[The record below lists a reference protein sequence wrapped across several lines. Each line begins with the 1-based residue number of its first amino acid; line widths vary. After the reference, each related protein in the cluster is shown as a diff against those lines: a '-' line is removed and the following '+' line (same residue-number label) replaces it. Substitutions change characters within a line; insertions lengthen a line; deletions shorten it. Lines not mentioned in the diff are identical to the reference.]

1 MTVLSSR
8 PISMAHWVAFL
19 CWRPIIYN
27 AKNRSRVRGCSAS
40 TDSRRKSASV
50 WPHFSVSGR
59 IIFPSEQPSASVRNV
74 LARLATRPQNYESQ
88 SSVTLVIRAVQ
99 DAGNRP
105 SQSPMEILKR
115 RYASGEIDDQEYENI
130 RQQLQAF

>member
-1 MTVLSSR
+1 MMGWDVGFGGG
-8 PISMAHWVAFL
+8 SM
-19 CWRPIIYN
+19 
-27 AKNRSRVRGCSAS
+27 
-40 TDSRRKSASV
+40 
-50 WPHFSVSGR
+50 VSGGWLMMLLFWG
-59 IIFPSEQPSASVRNV
+59 I
-74 LARLATRPQNYESQ
+74 LATLI
-88 SSVTLVIRAVQ
+88 VLVIRAVQ